1 MMPEQPSKPTS
12 TVAADLA
19 LLAVALVWGAT
30 FVMVKDAL
38 ASIGPFAFLF
48 LRFSLAFA
56 VLMPFCWRVVRA
68 GGVALWRKGATIG
81 GWLFAGYGLQTM
93 GLQWTTA
100 GKAGFITG
108 LSVVFVPVL
117 AAVLTRR
124 LPSRHALIGVALA
137 TAGLAM
143 LTLSGDLRPGAG
155 DMLVLGCAACF
166 AMHIISVGR
175 AGAVT
180 PAAAASLATVQI
192 GVTALLAGLTSLVA
206 EGDYWRAVGSGA
218 SSAVGMARLNGDVL
232 VAIGVTAV
240 LATAA
245 AFLIQNLAQRRTSPT
260 HTALIFS
267 TEPVFA
273 AAFAWLLAGET
284 FGPRAAL
291 GAVLI
296 LAGIL
301 IAEVGPR
308 VRGGAALAES
318 LAVLPRSDRKPVS

>member
-1 MMPEQPSKPTS
+1 MMPELPSKHTP

-38 ASIGPFAFLF
+38 TSIGPFAFLF
-48 LRFSLAFA
+48 LRFLLAFV
-56 VLMPFCWRVVRA
+56 VLLPFCWRAISA
-68 GGVALWRKGATIG
+68 GGAGLWRKGAVIG
-81 GWLFAGYGLQTM
+81 GWLFAGYGLQTL

-108 LSVVFVPVL
+108 LSVVFVPLL
-117 AAVLTRR
+117 AAALTRR
-124 LPSRHALIGVALA
+124 LPSRHALTGVAMA
-137 TAGLAM
+137 TVGLAM
-143 LTLSGDLRPGAG
+143 LTLGGNLRPGAG

-175 AGAVT
+175 ADATT
-180 PAAAASLATVQI
+180 PATAAGLAATQI
-192 GVTALLAGLTSLVA
+192 GVTALLAGLASVMT
-206 EGDYWRAVGSGA
+206 EGDYWRNAVTGVGGDVSMIRLM
-218 SSAVGMARLNGDVL
+218 SSEVL
-232 VAIGVTAV
+232 VAIGITAI

-245 AFLIQNLAQRRTSPT
+245 AFLIQNLAQRHTSPT

-273 AAFAWLLAGET
+273 ALFAWLLAGET
-284 FGPRAAL
+284 FGLRAAL
-291 GAVLI
+291 GAGLI

-301 IAEVGPR
+301 IAEVGPKL
-308 VRGGAALAES
+308 RGEDARAES
-318 LAVLPRSDRKPVS
+318 VAVAAQP

>member
-1 MMPEQPSKPTS
+1 MTPELPSKHTP

-38 ASIGPFAFLF
+38 TSIGPFAFLF
-48 LRFSLAFA
+48 LRFLLAFA
-56 VLMPFCWRVVRA
+56 VLLPFCWRAIRA
-68 GGVALWRKGATIG
+68 GGACLWRKGAVIG
-81 GWLFAGYGLQTM
+81 VWLFAGYGLQTV

-108 LSVVFVPVL
+108 LSVVFVPLL
-117 AAVLTRR
+117 AAALTRR
-124 LPSRHALIGVALA
+124 RPSRHAMTGVALA
-137 TAGLAM
+137 TVGLAM
-143 LTLSGDLRPGAG
+143 LTLGGNLRPGVG
-155 DMLVLGCAACF
+155 DMLVLGCAVCF
-166 AMHIISVGR
+166 AMHIISIGR
-175 AGAVT
+175 AGADT
-180 PAAAASLATVQI
+180 TAAAAGLAVAQI

-206 EGDYWRAVGSGA
+206 ESNYWRAPGYGD
-218 SSAVGMARLNGDVL
+218 SSTVAMTRLINSDVL
-232 VAIGVTAV
+232 VAIGVTAI

-245 AFLIQNLAQRRTSPT
+245 AFLIQNLAQRHTSPT

-273 AAFAWLLAGET
+273 AVFAWLLAGET
-284 FGPRAAL
+284 FGLRAAA
-291 GAVLI
+291 GAGLI

-308 VRGGAALAES
+308 L
-318 LAVLPRSDRKPVS
+318 RSDDAPAEPVTVPAP